1 METHSSLPGVKQL
14 DGISTKVVIWLMVP
28 NHECDFL
35 ASWRVAS
42 SAASGEFDS
51 EWRVKHPDMQIM
63 TNN

>member
-1 METHSSLPGVKQL
+1 MSSYSWMLIFFTAV
-14 DGISTKVVIWLMVP
+14 M
-28 NHECDFL
+28 ECDFL